1 LFTKFKN
8 NYKTILLDPFMEPVQ
23 IEEKINVILSPSL
36 YWVKKISLP
45 VKYIREVKKLLP
57 SIFEDILPEGHYS
70 YYVYK
75 ENDEYV
81 VFAYEDKMILE
92 LMAQKGISPSNVA
105 NIYFAQSE
113 LSFMEGAYKV
123 NEKQTLVVKNGI
135 VILVPDSWIKEVDT
149 LKLDDLKLSKHAVVL
164 QQFNHILKKS
174 SFYKIGF
181 VLLFI
186 TGIIF
191 GEWLITIDKAATLAD
206 QRSAVF
212 AKYNLKPTM
221 MQNQAIHAEL
231 SKIYKKQMKLRE
243 YIGYFLKMHLAKNE
257 RISYIGFD
265 SKVLTVII
273 KGVTESKKI
282 IEALKRKG
290 IHAKTQLKNSVLTL
304 EITL

>member
-1 LFTKFKN
+1 MFTKFKN

>member
-1 LFTKFKN
+1 MFTKFKN

-23 IEEKINVILSPSL
+23 TEEKINVVLSPSL

-70 YYVYK
+70 YYAYK
-75 ENDEYV
+75 ENDEYI

-92 LMAQKGISPSNVA
+92 LMAQKEISPSNVV

-113 LSFMEGAYKV
+113 FSSLEGACRV
-123 NEKQTLVVKNGI
+123 NEKQALVVKNGI
-135 VILVPDSWIKEVDT
+135 VILVPDFWIKEAGI
-149 LKLDDLKLSKHAVVL
+149 LKPDDFKPSGHAIVL

-186 TGIIF
+186 TGIVF
-191 GEWLITIDKAATLAD
+191 GEWLITMDKAATLED

-231 SKIYKKQMKLRE
+231 NKIYEKQMKLRE

-257 RISYIGFD
+257 KISYIGFD

-273 KGVTESKKI
+273 KGVTQSKKI